1 MTEKIE
7 SDFKTNFEN
16 VKINYIKCKMLQL
29 FIKTFKMK
37 LDDKSYYSNLL
48 W

>member
-29 FIKTFKMK
+29 FIKTFKIK
-37 LDDKSYYSNLL
+37 LDDKFYHFDLS
-48 W
+48 